1 MAGKFELFDD
11 AAGKIRWR
19 LKAGNGEIIAQ
30 SQAYESKESA
40 KTGISS
46 LQTNA
51 PGATLV
57 DLTSATK

>member
-1 MAGKFELFDD
+1 MAGKFELFAD

-40 KTGISS
+40 KKGISS
-46 LQTNA
+46 VQTNA
-51 PGATLV
+51 ASATVV
-57 DLTSATK
+57 DLTDAK